1 MSNFHEIE
9 PPRASEVAM
18 RLIRNILWQ
27 KLPKKSFISGLWLRS
42 YERTPLFPNC
52 FLHVL
57 PIDKYRCFKYFF
69 GNIILV
75 TPGEK
80 GLWEQATEEERI
92 QYALDL
98 EEKSGGSSTADWKS
112 VKALAEELKQEYA
125 KSFPVTYKG
134 IVRYSYTIDDQKL
147 IVGRLNK
154 EFWEGFKI

>member
-1 MSNFHEIE
+1 MNGHEIE

-27 KLPKKSFISGLWLRS
+27 RLPKKSFVSGLWLRS
-42 YERTPLFPNC
+42 YENTPLWSNC
-52 FLHVL
+52 FLHIL

-98 EEKSGGSSTADWKS
+98 EEKSGGSGTADWKA
-112 VKALAEELKQEYA
+112 VKSLEEELKKEYV
-125 KSFPVTYKG
+125 KNFPVTYKG
-134 IVRYSYTIDDQKL
+134 IIRYSYTIDDQKA

-154 EFWEGFKI
+154 EFWEGFKK